1 MTSSA
6 RYWRWKEDDHP
17 RAQLSPKAVIVKAP
31 GGSYLEA
38 VLRVLGADGMWLTSV
53 PELLVRDSFGML
65 VLVEVGSPGDLVA
78 AGQLDEQVREV
89 EYATTCRE
97 LRDVTTVLDSWRTV
111 RPTGRGWRNV
121 GVAVGQ
127 HHIFW
132 TWERTAAA

>member
-6 RYWRWKEDDHP
+6 RYWRWKEDGL
-17 RAQLSPKAVIVKAP
+17 RGELRSGMVVIVRGP
-31 GGSYLEA
+31 GESYLEA
-38 VLRVLGADGMWLTSV
+38 VLRELGADGMWLTSV

-65 VLVEVGSPGDLVA
+65 VLVEVGSPGDLAA
-78 AGQLDEQVREV
+78 AGQIEHVGDIEH
-89 EYATTCRE
+89 ATTCRD
-97 LRDVTTVLDSWRTV
+97 LRSVPTGLDSWRTV